1 MQWQGK
7 STLSTRYSGLAILIF
22 PETAEIEF
30 INPRKITAELKI
42 LIKQQSLQ
50 CDVIEDNL
58 KKLKTEIKKQ
68 KEENYKNV
76 IERLTTE
83 MNDKKHVLWI
93 YQLKLE
99 FQPGWRYF
107 QWPNLNSNFYGIQ

>member
-1 MQWQGK
+1 M
-7 STLSTRYSGLAILIF
+7 AILIF

-58 KKLKTEIKKQ
+58 KKLKTEIKKP
-68 KEENYKNV
+68 KEENNKNV

-93 YQLKLE
+93 YQLKLG
-99 FQPGWRYF
+99 FQPG
-107 QWPNLNSNFYGIQ
+107 